1 MRIWRVFIVLAAVL
15 ALVAC
20 NRDPNVAKRRYLES
34 GNKYFARGKFKE
46 ARLMYKDALQKDR
59 LFGPA
64 YYKLG
69 LTETKL
75 GSWGAAINA
84 YRRAIELLPAS
95 SPDHWDA
102 MVQASQIYLVVA
114 GDQKQY
120 LDEVEDYCKKLL
132 ARDANSYDGH
142 RLLGDL
148 QFRRALDLLRVAQRT
163 EARELFE
170 VALKEFTQANA
181 IKPGN
186 TGVLMQLARC
196 LAARQDAAGAEKLYR
211 QVLEKNKAY
220 REAYGE
226 LYRLYMM
233 QNRAAEGEQLLKTA
247 YQNNPKDYSYLTA
260 LALHYSQQMR
270 NAEMVSVL
278 QQIKTHAKD
287 YPEAYQVVGDFYLRL
302 GDGDTALKQYREGIE
317 KDSKQKVLYQKRI
330 IEVLMRQGKRTEA
343 AEMTQQVL
351 KEEPND
357 NDAKGVAATLLLDKG
372 EINQAL
378 ADLTQVVTRAP
389 QNAVARY
396 QLGRA
401 HEMRGEW
408 EQARQQFQ
416 KAVEL
421 RPDYFLAWVALAQLQ
436 VARGEFDSA
445 ERTADEIL
453 AKDRSNPTALLIK
466 SAALMGQKKYAE
478 SRTLLDGMTKVNPN
492 SPDVYY
498 QLGLL
503 NLSESKYKDADAAFQ
518 KCYELNPTLARGL
531 MGVVE
536 TAMAQHKPDEA
547 LALLQKESAKAP
559 NRLEF
564 HLAAGNVAARA
575 GKFDMAIAEYQKVI
589 EGLDK
594 NSKTRGGIYLRM
606 GETYRRKG
614 DDAGAIAALQKA
626 REASPEDDTV
636 LTSLGLTLDHA
647 GRWPEARQLYEATL
661 KMAPNNGVVLNNLA
675 FLIAEHGGD
684 LDDALTKAQ
693 RAKQLLPTMGEV
705 SDTLGWIYLKKNLS
719 DEALN
724 IFRDLITKAPNQ
736 STYRYH
742 LGVAL
747 SQKGDKPGAIKEL
760 QQALKD
766 NPERDEKEKIQ
777 QLLSR
782 LKAS

>member
-1 MRIWRVFIVLAAVL
+1 MRLLRVFIVLGAIL
-15 ALVAC
+15 ALVSC

-34 GNKYFARGKFKE
+34 GNKYFAKAKYKE

-75 GSWGAAINA
+75 GAWGAAVNA
-84 YRRAIELLPAS
+84 YRRAIELLPSS
-95 SPDHWDA
+95 SPDRWDA
-102 MVQASQIYLVVA
+102 MVQAAQIYLIVA

-132 ARDANSYDGH
+132 DRDPNSYDGH

-148 QFRRALDLLRVAQRT
+148 KFRRALDLLRVAQRP
-163 EARELFE
+163 EALSLFNE
-170 VALKEFTQANA
+170 ALDEFNKANTV
-181 IKPGN
+181 KPGDP
-186 TGVLMQLARC
+186 GVLMQMARC
-196 LAARQDAAGAEKLYR
+196 LAAKQDGAGAEKLYK
-211 QVLEKNKAY
+211 QVLEKNKSH

-233 QNRAAEGEQLLKTA
+233 ENRAADGEQVLKTA
-247 YQNNPKDYSYLTA
+247 YANNPKEYAYLTA
-260 LALHYSQQMR
+260 LALHYAQQSR
-270 NAEMVSVL
+270 NSDMVKVL
-278 QQIKTHAKD
+278 QQIKAHAKD
-287 YPEAYQVVGDFYLRL
+287 YPDAYQVVGDFYLRL
-302 GDGDTALKQYREGIE
+302 GDGDSAVREYREGID
-317 KDSKQKVLYQKRI
+317 KDPKRKTLYQKRL

-343 AEMTQQVL
+343 ADMTQQVL
-351 KEEPND
+351 KEDPND

-445 ERTADEIL
+445 AKTADEIL
-453 AKDRSNPTALLIK
+453 SKDATNPTALLIK
-466 SAALMGQKKYAE
+466 SAAFMGEKKYVE
-478 SRTLLDGMTKVNPN
+478 SRALLDGMLKVNAN

-503 NLSESKYKDADAAFQ
+503 NLTEAKYKEAETAFR
-518 KCYELNPTLARGL
+518 KCYELNPALARGL
-531 MGVVE
+531 MGIVE
-536 TAMAQHKPDEA
+536 TDMAQHKTDEA
-547 LALLQKESAKAP
+547 MAVLQQESAKAP

-575 GKFDMAIAEYQKVI
+575 GRFDQAIAEYQKVL

-594 NSKTRGGIYLRM
+594 TAKARGGVYLRI

-614 DDAGAIAALQKA
+614 DDASAISALQKA
-626 REASPEDDTV
+626 REAMPEDDNV
-636 LTSLGLTLDHA
+636 LTTLGLTLDHA
-647 GRWPEARQLYEATL
+647 GRWSEARQLYEATL
-661 KMAPNNGVVLNNLA
+661 KTAPNNGVVLNNLA
-675 FLIAEHGGD
+675 YLMAEHGGD

-693 RAKQLLPTMGEV
+693 RAKQLMPNMGEV

-719 DEALN
+719 QQAID
-724 IFRDLITKAPNQ
+724 IFKELTAKAPNH

-742 LGVAL
+742 LGMAL
-747 SQKGDKPGAIKEL
+747 SQQGDKLSAIKEL
-760 QQALKD
+760 QQALKN

-782 LKAS
+782 LTAS